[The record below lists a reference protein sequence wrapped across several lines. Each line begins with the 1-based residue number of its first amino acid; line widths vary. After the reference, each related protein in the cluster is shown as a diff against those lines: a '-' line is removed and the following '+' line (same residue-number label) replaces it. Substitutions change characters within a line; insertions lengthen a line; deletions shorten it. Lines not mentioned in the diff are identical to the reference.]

1 MVSFF
6 PKRSKKA
13 GLSPGSLVYIGED
26 KKKSTKIT
34 VIDYDEKSIQKKS
47 IKKIEECFIFRAKP
61 SITWIDIDGIHD
73 TSIFAKLGDCYGF
86 HPLILEDILN
96 TDQRPKLEDFN
107 SYLFIVLKMLS
118 YDKVKKTVQNEQLSL
133 ILGSN
138 FLISFQDNKK
148 GDIFIPLRERLKNSQ
163 ARIRKLGADYLAYS
177 LLDAVVDNYFIILEE
192 IGEDIELLEDE
203 LLRNPSEEVLKEIHH
218 LKREMIFLRKSIWP
232 LREVI
237 SRLMRSEN
245 TLIKNTTD
253 IYFKDVY
260 DHTIQIIDTIEA
272 YRDILASTLDIYL
285 SSVNNRLNSIMKV
298 LTAITTIFMPLTFI
312 TGLYGMNFEYMPLT
326 KWIGGFFVVLGAS
339 LVIVIVMLQFFSR
352 KKWL

>member
-26 KKKSTKIT
+26 RKKTNKIT
-34 VIDYDEKSIQKKS
+34 VIDYDEKNIQQKN
-47 IKKIEECFIFRAKP
+47 IKKIEECFVYKTKP

-73 TSIFAKLGDCYGF
+73 TSIFTKLGDCYGF

-96 TDQRPKLEDFN
+96 TDQRPKVEDFQN
-107 SYLFIVLKMLS
+107 YLFIVVKMLS
-118 YDKVKKTVQNEQLSL
+118 YDQKKKVVNDEQLSL

-148 GDIFIPLRERLKNSQ
+148 GDIFIPLRERLKNNQS
-163 ARIRKLGADYLAYS
+163 RVRKTGADYLAYS
-177 LLDAVVDNYFIILEE
+177 LLDAVVDNYFSILEE
-192 IGEDIELLEDE
+192 IGEDLELLEDK
-203 LLRNPSEEVLKEIHH
+203 LLHNPNEQVLQEIHH

-237 SRLMRSEN
+237 SHLMRSE
-245 TLIKNTTD
+245 TILIKNTTD
-253 IYFKDVY
+253 IYLKDVY

-272 YRDILASTLDIYL
+272 YRDILASSLDIYL

-312 TGLYGMNFEYMPLT
+312 TGLYGMNFKYMPLVELS
-326 KWIGGFFVVLGAS
+326 GGFFIVLAAS
-339 LVIVIVMLQFFSR
+339 LVIVVIMLIFFNKR
-352 KKWL
+352 KWL